1 MKKSGFSLG
10 KVFGISINIDWSW
23 LLIFALISWSL
34 ASAFRGVHP
43 EWGLTMSWGLGMLAA
58 FLFFISVLA
67 HELAHAVLARAM
79 GIPVR
84 NITLFLFGGVS
95 NIQREPQSPIVE
107 LAIAIIGPLTSLV
120 LGGIFLALG
129 AGSVALRTVGPGDFA
144 TAVSR
149 LGAFS
154 TIFVWLGSINL
165 LLAIFNLIPGFPL
178 DGGRVVRSILW
189 AATGNLYKATRWAS
203 WLGQAVAWILI
214 LSGIAM
220 IFGVTI
226 PFLGSGVFN
235 GLWTVFIG
243 WFLQNAAVQSYQRV
257 MVQDI
262 LEDVPVKLVMDTDVP
277 VVRADL
283 SVQSLID
290 NYLTKSDHQAF
301 IVFDDEKMVG
311 MVTIDDVR
319 KVEQEARSR
328 TPIRDVM
335 TPSQRLIV
343 VAPEEDASDAFF
355 RLEAG
360 NIRQLP
366 VVTQNRVVGLLRRK
380 DIVRWLQWQSHAEH

>member
-1 MKKSGFSLG
+1 MKSGFSLG
-10 KVFGISINIDWSW
+10 KVFGISIHIDWSW

-43 EWGLTMSWGLGMLAA
+43 EWSLPMYWGLGMLAA
-58 FLFFISVLA
+58 VLFFLSVLA

-107 LAIAIIGPLTSLV
+107 LAIAIVGPLTSLV
-120 LGGIFLALG
+120 LGGVFLALG
-129 AGSVALRTVGPGDFA
+129 AGNLVLQQVGPGDFA
-144 TAVSR
+144 TTVSR
-149 LGAFS
+149 LGPLS

-189 AATGNLYKATRWAS
+189 AITGNLQKATRWAA
-203 WLGQAVAWILI
+203 WLGQTVAWILI
-214 LSGIAM
+214 LAGIAM
-220 IFGVTI
+220 LFGVNI

-262 LEDVPVKLVMDTDVP
+262 LQDVPVKQVMDTDVP
-277 VVRADL
+277 VVRADI

-319 KVEQEARSR
+319 KVEQDARAH

-343 VAPEEDASDAFF
+343 VAPEEDVADAFS
-355 RLEAG
+355 RLETG

-380 DIVRWLQWQSHAEH
+380 DIVRWLQWQSHVEHH